1 MNHASQWRLENVR
14 TIAEAFA
21 AEAEVEAVVLTGAVA
36 DEMADD
42 YSETHMH
49 VFWAKLPSVEQQQR
63 VLDRAGGVS
72 FYGVGAF
79 EKGVPAEGYAPFVLP
94 ALVSITEGTSGYWL
108 DDRGKEKNSAYLV
121 ELENDSLETVELS
134 MQQALVEHRIERA
147 TFDMLGTIQQG
158 RPLYGEA
165 LIEQWRQRLNDYPD
179 ELKRAMIEY
188 STAEMWQ
195 QVRYAKVL
203 AVREDVVD
211 YFRSATIIAHNVL
224 KVLFAVNGL
233 FGWQEAPK
241 RYANRLERFATKP
254 DACYTRISHT
264 FEPPLEQSLENLVGL
279 ARETIDLAIANVPG
293 LEEVLGKYMLDE
305 PRRWLG
311 PTQS

>member
-1 MNHASQWRLENVR
+1 MR
-14 TIAEAFA
+14 
-21 AEAEVEAVVLTGAVA
+21 
-36 DEMADD
+36 
-42 YSETHMH
+42 
-49 VFWAKLPSVEQQQR
+49 
-63 VLDRAGGVS
+63 
-72 FYGVGAF
+72 
-79 EKGVPAEGYAPFVLP
+79 
-94 ALVSITEGTSGYWL
+94 
-108 DDRGKEKNSAYLV
+108 
-121 ELENDSLETVELS
+121 
-134 MQQALVEHRIERA
+134 QALVEHRIERA

-195 QVRYAKVL
+195 QIRYAKVL
-203 AVREDVVD
+203 AIREDVVD

-241 RYANRLERFATKP
+241 RYANRLERFVTKP
-254 DACYTRISHT
+254 DECYERIRRT
-264 FEPPLEQSLENLVGL
+264 FEPPLEQSLEDLVGL

-311 PTQS
+311 PAQFRVD